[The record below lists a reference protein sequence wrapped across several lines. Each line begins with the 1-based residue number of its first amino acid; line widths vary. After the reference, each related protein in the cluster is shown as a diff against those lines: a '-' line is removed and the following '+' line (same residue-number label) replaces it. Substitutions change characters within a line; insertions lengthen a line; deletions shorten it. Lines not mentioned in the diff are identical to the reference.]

1 MYTVIL
7 LITIVLSDQ
16 ELNTLKHL
24 KLKGVSIKETI
35 VNYQAKI
42 KSLNDSILKATQNSA
57 EFEAQKSKMLPTML
71 KNGCSAN
78 PKANCNHIK
87 KGLNCLRI
95 SYQRACIGVE
105 TSNKYL
111 TKLRTQL
118 QDYSNKIKV
127 KQDEYNKIIIKYKE
141 ILAKQ

>member
-1 MYTVIL
+1 
-7 LITIVLSDQ
+7 
-16 ELNTLKHL
+16 
-24 KLKGVSIKETI
+24 
-35 VNYQAKI
+35 
-42 KSLNDSILKATQNSA
+42 
-57 EFEAQKSKMLPTML
+57 
-71 KNGCSAN
+71 
-78 PKANCNHIK
+78 
-87 KGLNCLRI
+87 LNCLRI